1 MQWTDRNKHIKFLL
15 VLVAIIIATVSLI
28 FSHYLVQDLKQDVS
42 AKMGVWAEAMRAL
55 NNADENTDM
64 NLVLKVI
71 NNNSSIPVLVLNEKG
86 ELVQFRNIKFRYDT
100 PGDSINYLKNL
111 VSKMRKNGYSIKIRY
126 DKNEQIKGTSE
137 YIEILYEDSL
147 ILKRLA
153 IFPYIQ
159 IAILTIFILIIIFA
173 LLSLKRAEQNRVW
186 VGLTKETAH
195 QLGTPISSLMAW
207 LEILTENYPD
217 DPVIPEISKDVNRLN
232 LIAERF
238 SKVGSQPES
247 TEEDLNEVLWHV
259 VDYIGLRSSNKV
271 KIICNLPSIPVK
283 INICAP
289 LFEWVI
295 ENLCKNAI
303 DAMSGKGQITIT
315 SHEITGLVIVEV
327 ADTGKGIPKNRF
339 KNVFAPGYT
348 TKSRGW
354 GLGLSLA
361 KRIVEK
367 YHNGRIFVKNS
378 EIGKGTIFRIE
389 LKK

>member
-15 VLVAIIIATVSLI
+15 ILVAIIIATVSLI

-86 ELVQFRNIKFRYDT
+86 EVVQFRNIKFRYDA

-111 VSKMRKNGYSIKIRY
+111 VSEMRKNGYSIKIRY
-126 DKNEQIKGTSE
+126 DKNEQIKGTPE

-217 DPVIPEISKDVNRLN
+217 DPLIPEMSKDVNRLN

-367 YHNGRIFVKNS
+367 YHNGHIFVKNS